1 MEEHIMAY
9 TVTKLDVWTKE
20 IDDRIGGLESAL
32 EPLATA
38 GADLA
43 YVVARRQPHK
53 PGTGVVFL
61 GGKLG
66 AKGTKAAAG
75 SRLAKTDEIAAL
87 RVEETNKPGSCF
99 KMLRLLSTAGINLRG
114 LSATVVGKKCVYIL
128 AFDGSAEADRAAK
141 ALKAGK

>member
-1 MEEHIMAY
+1 MAY
-9 TVTKLDVWTKE
+9 TVTKFDVWTKE
-20 IDDRIGGLESAL
+20 IDDQIGGLESAL

-43 YVVARRQPHK
+43 FVMARRQPHK

-61 GGKLG
+61 GGKLR
-66 AKGTKAAAG
+66 AKAIKAAAG
-75 SRLAKTDEIAAL
+75 SGLIKTDEVAAL
-87 RVEETNKPGSCF
+87 RVEETNKPGSCR
-99 KMLRLLSTAGINLRG
+99 KMLQVLSNAGINLRG

-141 ALKAGK
+141 ALKGK